1 MAATQQENGMAGSE
15 AVELAQD
22 TEESPLLGPTKQD
35 KDSLDHHRSSDG
47 STGYSLFVG
56 ICFIINYSVG
66 AGILGLPQ
74 EFYRGGWA
82 LGP

>member
-1 MAATQQENGMAGSE
+1 MTGNE

-22 TEESPLLGPTKQD
+22 TEESPLLGPTKED
-35 KDSLDHHRSSDG
+35 KDPLDHGKLPDG
-47 STGYSLFVG
+47 SEGYSLFVG

-74 EFYRGGWA
+74 EFYSGGWA
-82 LGP
+82 LG